1 MRRHSRAAFTLIELL
16 VVIAIIALLISILLP
31 SLGQAREAA
40 RRIVCSGNLR
50 SIGTGTD
57 IYSNNWK
64 EYFPGC
70 NTSGA
75 AIQVGAAAATGE
87 RTPETPVQDYDWMSP
102 ALGESLNM
110 SANRAE
116 RFSHILN
123 RFRCPS
129 AKTPC
134 VMWTGTSAGDSAD
147 FNNVQNRDGW
157 MQASFLAPAD
167 FHHHSSLIAGTQQ
180 NAYRGQQLRTG
191 FDTPMTVPAT
201 YRPRLD
207 RVGSQPS
214 NKVRFADGTRFYN
227 GSFVDFDW
235 APHSGIFGTFTASG
249 PIFNGSS
256 EYGRAHSTST
266 PPTNY
271 RLSARHPGLVMDIA
285 YFDGHVGSMRLSQA
299 WTDPTPW
306 FPGGSKWNPGGQ
318 ATPESMQFMQNR
330 SPYIP

>member
-1 MRRHSRAAFTLIELL
+1 MRRCARAGFTLIELL

-40 RRIVCSGNLR
+40 RRIVCSGNMR
-50 SIGTGTD
+50 SVGTGTD
-57 IYSNNWK
+57 IYGNNWK

-75 AIQVGAAAATGE
+75 AIQVGAASATGE
-87 RTPETPVQDYDWMSP
+87 RTSETPVQDYDWMSP

-129 AKTPC
+129 ARVPS
-134 VMWTGTSAGDSAD
+134 VMWSGASASDSGD
-147 FNNVQNRDGW
+147 FNNVQARDGW

-167 FHHHSSLIAGTQQ
+167 FHHHSNQIRNTPQ
-180 NAYRGQQLRTG
+180 NAYRGVQLRTG
-191 FDTPMTVPAT
+191 FDTPAVIPPS

-207 RVGSQPS
+207 RVGTQPS
-214 NKVRFADGTRFYN
+214 NKVRFADGTRYYN
-227 GSFVDFDW
+227 GQFVDFDW
-235 APHSGIFGTFTASG
+235 APKSGIFGTFTASG
-249 PIFNGSS
+249 PIFHGSA
-256 EYGRAHSTST
+256 EYGRTHTSAT

-271 RLSARHPGLVMDIA
+271 RLSARHPGLLMDVA
-285 YFDGHVGSMRLSQA
+285 YFDGHVGSMRLLQA
-299 WTDPTPW
+299 WTDPIPW
-306 FPGGSKWNPGGQ
+306 YPGGSRWNPGGQ
-318 ATPESMQFMQNR
+318 ATPESVQFMTGR
-330 SPYIP
+330 SQVIP